1 MNVKDTLLMPK
12 SAFEMRGRLNQK
24 EPDLVKKW
32 KDEDLYLL
40 MRENRKGAPTY
51 VLHDG
56 PPYANGNIHCGHML
70 NRIL

>member
-40 MRENRKGAPTY
+40 MREHRKVAPTY

-56 PPYANGNIHCGHML
+56 PRMQMGIFIADIC
-70 NRIL
+70 

>member
-1 MNVKDTLLMPK
+1 
-12 SAFEMRGRLNQK
+12 MRGRLNQK

-56 PPYANGNIHCGHML
+56 PHMQMG
-70 NRIL
+70 ISTADIC